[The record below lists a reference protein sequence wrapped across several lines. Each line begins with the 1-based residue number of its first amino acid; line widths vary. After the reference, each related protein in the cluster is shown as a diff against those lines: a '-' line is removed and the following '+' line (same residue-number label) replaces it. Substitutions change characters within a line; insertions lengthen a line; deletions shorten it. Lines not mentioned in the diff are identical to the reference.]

1 MGKVK
6 EHLNEYTHVRNGV
19 TARLKVTPW
28 DRATVADGYWQTV
41 NTIQPLINR
50 DVYLAECLDDISAAS
65 HKYEPGY
72 GIYFENLGNN
82 YYKINADFNMSLT
95 GSNGIS
101 VSRVENEGGTY
112 YDVGLS
118 GGEVNANFKFN
129 SVTANNLSS
138 TNLTSTNAQLAN
150 LTSTNITSTNIS
162 STNITSTNISATNV
176 SSNKLSAANVSSQT
190 YSGNNI
196 TASYYSAKN
205 TYQNYLSAANLSAN
219 SFTAYNGVFNYL
231 TVNNTLNTNNLT
243 TVYATATNL
252 TSNSITSNY
261 LTANT
266 YISAANLTATNVTAT
281 NVSSSKLSAT
291 NITATYLSSTKV
303 NVTGTSRR
311 SFSVNADFDV
321 YVKDRNLTAPKSSLS
336 AVLNSIA
343 RTMTVT
349 GFGYANIGMGTN
361 YNYNQL
367 SFTTYL
373 SDDTSY
379 NTYIDG
385 VDAGSQTYPS
395 NSFYSAISPRYP
407 LNFEI
412 SDLISKDVTNYIV
425 RLGMTSAIS
434 NQGGIYCISTYDI
447 DATKIKPHKKYKFNV
462 VNLAA
467 MHPQGEGFGIKF
479 YDPNY
484 DSTHPTTWYLYD
496 FPKMPCN
503 WVQIKAYSQNNTR
516 TSAASTFKQA
526 AYSAIGSMTGK
537 SITIPIIANTLYSK
551 IYSHCRTWT
560 DVASTATWYKPGGV
574 VETST
579 YDGMA
584 IPTEI
589 REQVVKAGL
598 GIASVTLTGKSG
610 SIYTSMTYKPENV
623 FEYLGNGQLEIF
635 GEFDQTKHI
644 GYIYC
649 LNDYTDNGR
658 DD

>member
-19 TARLKVTPW
+19 TARLQVTPW
-28 DRATVADGYWQTV
+28 SRTTVADGYWQTV

-82 YYKINADFNMSLT
+82 YYKINADFNMSLV
-95 GSNGIS
+95 GSNGIKITQ
-101 VSRVENEGGTY
+101 VEDTGSTY

-176 SSNKLSAANVSSQT
+176 SSNKLSAANVSSNT

-196 TASYYSAKN
+196 TASYYSANN

-231 TVNNTLNTNNLT
+231 TVNNTLTSNNLS

-252 TSNSITSNY
+252 TSDSITSNY

-281 NVSSSKLSAT
+281 NVSSTKLSAT
-291 NITATYLSSTKV
+291 NMTATYLSSTKV

-321 YVKDRNLTAPKSSLS
+321 YVKDRTQTAPKSSLS

-343 RTMTVT
+343 KTMTVT
-349 GFGYANIGMGTN
+349 GFGYANFGMGGN

-373 SDDTSY
+373 SDDTAYS
-379 NTYIDG
+379 TQIDG

-412 SDLISKDVTNYIV
+412 SDLISKDVTNYII
-425 RLGMTSAIS
+425 RMGMTSAIS

-462 VNLAA
+462 VNLVA
-467 MHPQGEGFGIKF
+467 MHPQGEGFGIKL
-479 YDPNY
+479 YDPDY
-484 DSTHPTTWYLYD
+484 DSAHPTTWYLYD
-496 FPKMPCN
+496 FPKTPCN
-503 WVQIKAYSQNNTR
+503 WVQIRAYNQNNTR
-516 TSAASTFKQA
+516 TSAAKTFRQGE
-526 AYSAIGSMTGK
+526 YTAIGSLTGK
-537 SITIPIIANTLYSK
+537 SITIPIIANALYSK
-551 IYSHCRTWT
+551 IYQDCHTWT
-560 DVASTATWYKPGGV
+560 DVASTATWYKSGTT
-574 VETST
+574 ETTT
-579 YDGMA
+579 YTGMA
-584 IPTEI
+584 FPTEI
-589 REQVVKAGL
+589 REQIVKEGV
-598 GIASVTLTGKSG
+598 GVASVTVVGKSVYG
-610 SIYTSMTYKPENV
+610 VIASKTYTPESV
-623 FEYLGNGQLEIF
+623 FEYLSNGQLEFF
-635 GEFDQTKHI
+635 GEFDPTNHI

-658 DD
+658 DN